1 MAAGAGIFGVSMMNK
16 VKIFPSKLR
25 GTVQVPSS
33 KSMGHREIICAGLAC
48 GTSIIDNISMSK
60 DIEATIRCLRAINVA
75 VDEVPSM
82 FAGRK
87 ALQISGTGH
96 PLAAADSVDCG
107 ESGSTLRFF
116 LPLGANLNC
125 PMTFIGHGKLVSRP
139 LKAYYDIFDEQFI
152 QYFND
157 NGNLPV
163 TVNGR
168 LQPGIFKLPGDVS
181 SQFVSGLLF
190 VLPLL
195 HGDSVIEITSPLE
208 SSAYVDM
215 TISCLAK
222 FGIKVENENG
232 AHRRYLVSGRQRYQ
246 AQDSCVEGDWSQ
258 AAFWTVGGSLG
269 EKITCAGVDFNSLQG
284 DKAVLKIMQ
293 RMGAAISQN
302 ENSVTVSGGMTKAT
316 VIDAANC
323 PDIIPVLAVLSAVS
337 EGTTKIINA
346 GRLRIKECDRL
357 AAMTSELTKMGADV
371 TEEAEGLTIV
381 GKPEGLRGGV
391 EVDAWN
397 DHRIAMSLA
406 IAAQKCAQPVI
417 LTGADSVAKSYPEFW
432 EDYKSL
438 GGCVE
443 EIL

>member
-1 MAAGAGIFGVSMMNK
+1 MTTL
-16 VKIFPSKLR
+16 KIFPTKLQ
-25 GTVQVPSS
+25 GTVVAPSS
-33 KSMGHREIICAGLAC
+33 KSMGHREIICAALAC

-60 DIEATIRCLRAINVA
+60 DIEATMRCLKAINVA
-75 VDEVPSM
+75 VDEIPSM
-82 FAGRK
+82 IEGRK

-96 PLAAADSVDCG
+96 PMAAADSVDCG

-125 PMTFIGHGKLVSRP
+125 PLTFTGHGKLVSRP
-139 LKAYYDIFDEQFI
+139 LQAYYDIFDEKFI

-168 LQPGIFKLPGDVS
+168 LTPGTYKLPGDVS

-190 VLPLL
+190 ALPLL
-195 HGDSVIEITSPLE
+195 SGDSVIEITSSLE

-215 TISCLAK
+215 TINCLAK
-222 FGIKVENENG
+222 FGVQIENEG
-232 AHRRYLVSGRQRYQ
+232 GQHRRYLVKGKQCYQ
-246 AQDSCVEGDWSQ
+246 AQDSQVEGDWSQ

-269 EKITCAGVDFNSLQG
+269 TSVTCEGVNVNSLQG
-284 DKAVLKIMQ
+284 DQAVVSIME
-293 RMGAAISQN
+293 RMGAALKQDA
-302 ENSVTVSGGMTKAT
+302 NSVTVTGGATKAT

-323 PDIIPVLAVLSAVS
+323 PDIIPVLTVLAAVS

-357 AAMTSELTKMGADV
+357 AAMTSELNKMGAAI
-371 TEEAEGLTIV
+371 TEEPEGLTIV
-381 GKPEGLRGGV
+381 GKPDGLKGGV
-391 EVDAWN
+391 TVDTWN

-406 IAAQKCAQPVI
+406 IAAQKCREPII
-417 LTGADSVAKSYPEFW
+417 LTGAESVAKSYPTFW
-432 EDYKSL
+432 EDYKSV
-438 GGCVE
+438 GGLVE
-443 EIL
+443 EVK

>member
-1 MAAGAGIFGVSMMNK
+1 MK
-16 VKIFPSKLR
+16 TVKIFPTKLQ
-25 GTVQVPSS
+25 GTVVAPSS
-33 KSMGHREIICAGLAC
+33 KSMGHREIICAGLAA

-60 DIEATIRCLRAINVA
+60 DIEATMRCLKAINVA
-75 VDEVPSM
+75 VDEIPSM
-82 FAGRK
+82 IAGRK

-96 PLAAADSVDCG
+96 PMAAADSVDCG

-125 PMTFIGHGKLVSRP
+125 PLTFIGHGKLVSRP
-139 LKAYYDIFDEQFI
+139 LQAYYDIFDEKFI

-168 LQPGIFKLPGDVS
+168 LTPGTYKLPGDVS

-190 VLPLL
+190 ALPLL
-195 HGDSVIEITSPLE
+195 NGDSVIEITSPLE

-222 FGIKVENENG
+222 FGIKVENEG
-232 AHRRYLVSGRQRYQ
+232 GLHRRYLVPGKQHYQ
-246 AQDSCVEGDWSQ
+246 AQDSQVEGDWSQ

-269 EKITCAGVDFNSLQG
+269 KGITCQGVNVKSLQG
-284 DKAVLKIMQ
+284 DQAVVDIME
-293 RMGAAISQN
+293 RMGAAISQT
-302 ENSVTVSGGMTKAT
+302 ENSVTVNGGATKAT
-316 VIDAANC
+316 LIDAANC
-323 PDIIPVLAVLSAVS
+323 PDIIPVLTVLAAVS

-357 AAMTSELTKMGADV
+357 AAMTSELNKMGAAI
-371 TEEAEGLTIV
+371 TEEPEGLTII
-381 GKPEGLRGGV
+381 GKPEGLKGGV
-391 EVDAWN
+391 QVDAWN

-406 IAAQKCAQPVI
+406 IAAQKCAGPII
-417 LTGADSVAKSYPEFW
+417 LTGAESVAKSYPTFW
-432 EDYKSL
+432 EDYKSV
-438 GGCVE
+438 GGLVE
-443 EIL
+443 EEA

>member
-1 MAAGAGIFGVSMMNK
+1 MVA
-16 VKIFPSKLR
+16 
-25 GTVQVPSS
+25 PSS
-33 KSMGHREIICAGLAC
+33 KSMGHREIICAGLAA

-60 DIEATIRCLRAINVA
+60 DIEATMRCLKAINVA
-75 VDEVPSM
+75 VDEIPSM
-82 FAGRK
+82 IAGRK

-96 PLAAADSVDCG
+96 PMAAADSVDCG

-125 PMTFIGHGKLVSRP
+125 PLTFIGHGKLVSRP
-139 LKAYYDIFDEQFI
+139 LQAYYDIFDEKFI

-168 LQPGIFKLPGDVS
+168 LTPGTYKLPGDVS

-190 VLPLL
+190 ALPLL
-195 HGDSVIEITSPLE
+195 NGDSVIEITSPLE

-222 FGIKVENENG
+222 FGIKVENEG
-232 AHRRYLVSGRQRYQ
+232 GLHRRYLVPGKQHYQ
-246 AQDSCVEGDWSQ
+246 AQDSRVEGDWSQ

-269 EKITCAGVDFNSLQG
+269 EGITCQGVNVNSLQG
-284 DKAVLKIMQ
+284 DQAVVDIME
-293 RMGAAISQN
+293 RMGAAISQT
-302 ENSVTVSGGMTKAT
+302 ENSVTVNGGTTKAT
-316 VIDAANC
+316 LIDAANC
-323 PDIIPVLAVLSAVS
+323 PDIIPVLTVLAAVS

-357 AAMTSELTKMGADV
+357 AAMTSELNKMGAAI
-371 TEEAEGLTIV
+371 TEEPEGLTIV
-381 GKPEGLRGGV
+381 GKPEGLKGGV
-391 EVDAWN
+391 QVDAWN

-406 IAAQKCAQPVI
+406 IAAQKCAEPI
-417 LTGADSVAKSYPEFW
+417 RLTGAESVAKSYPTFW
-432 EDYKSL
+432 EDYKSV
-438 GGCVE
+438 GGLVE
-443 EIL
+443 EEA

>member
-1 MAAGAGIFGVSMMNK
+1 MV
-16 VKIFPSKLR
+16 
-25 GTVQVPSS
+25 VPSS
-33 KSMGHREIICAGLAC
+33 KSMGHREIICAGLAA

-60 DIEATIRCLRAINVA
+60 DIEATMRCLKAINVA
-75 VDEVPSM
+75 VDEIPSM
-82 FAGRK
+82 IEGRK
-87 ALQISGTGH
+87 ALQISGTGL
-96 PLAAADSVDCG
+96 PMAAADSVDCG

-125 PMTFIGHGKLVSRP
+125 PLTFTGHGKLVSRP
-139 LKAYYDIFDEQFI
+139 LQAYYDIFDEKFI
-152 QYFND
+152 QYFSD

-168 LQPGIFKLPGDVS
+168 LTPGTYKLPGDVS

-195 HGDSVIEITSPLE
+195 NGDSVIEITSPLE

-215 TISCLAK
+215 TINCLAK
-222 FGIKVENENG
+222 FGVQIENERG
-232 AHRRYLVSGRQRYQ
+232 EHRRYLVPGKQHYV
-246 AQDSCVEGDWSQ
+246 AQDSQVEGDWSQ

-269 EKITCAGVDFNSLQG
+269 ASITCQGVNVNSLQG
-284 DKAVLKIMQ
+284 DQAVVSIME
-293 RMGAAISQN
+293 RMGAKLQQDA
-302 ENSVTVSGGMTKAT
+302 NSVTVNGGATKAT

-323 PDIIPVLAVLSAVS
+323 PDIIPVLTVLAAVS

-357 AAMTSELTKMGADV
+357 AAMTSELNKMGAAI
-371 TEEAEGLTIV
+371 TEEPEGLTIV

-391 EVDAWN
+391 KVDAWN

-406 IAAQKCAQPVI
+406 IAAQKCAGPII
-417 LTGADSVAKSYPEFW
+417 LSGAESVAKSYPTFW
-432 EDYKSL
+432 EDYKSV
-438 GGCVE
+438 GGLVE
-443 EIL
+443 EEA

>member
-1 MAAGAGIFGVSMMNK
+1 MMK
-16 VKIFPSKLR
+16 KIRVFPGKLQ
-25 GTVQVPSS
+25 GLVQAPSS

-60 DIEATIRCLRAINVA
+60 DIEATMRCLRAINVA
-75 VDEVPSM
+75 VDEVPGM
-82 FAGRK
+82 FAGRR

-96 PLAAADSVDCG
+96 PMAAADSVDCG

-125 PMTFIGHGKLVSRP
+125 PLTFIGHGKLVSRP
-139 LKAYYDIFDEQFI
+139 LQAYYDIFDKQFI
-152 QYFND
+152 QYFSD
-157 NGNLPV
+157 NGKLPL
-163 TVNGR
+163 TVNGK

-195 HGDSVIEITSPLE
+195 NGDSVIEITSPLE

-222 FGIKVENENG
+222 FGVKVENENG
-232 AHRRYLVSGRQRYQ
+232 RHRRYLVPGKQRYQ
-246 AQDSCVEGDWSQ
+246 ALDSRVEGDWSQ

-269 EKITCAGVDFNSLQG
+269 AKITCAGMDFNSLQG
-284 DKAVLKIMQ
+284 DKAVLEIMQ
-293 RMGAAISQN
+293 RMGALVEKNAD
-302 ENSVTVSGGMTKAT
+302 SVTVSGGVTKAT

-323 PDIIPVLAVLSAVS
+323 PDIIPVLTVLAAVS

-346 GRLRIKECDRL
+346 ARLRIKECDRL
-357 AAMTSELTKMGADV
+357 AAMTSELNKMGADV

-381 GKPEGLRGGV
+381 GKPQGLRGGV

-406 IAAQKCAQPVI
+406 IAAQKCAQPII
-417 LTGADSVAKSYPEFW
+417 LTGSDSVAKSYPDFW
-432 EDYKSL
+432 EDYKSV
-438 GGCVE
+438 GGRVE

>member
-1 MAAGAGIFGVSMMNK
+1 MK
-16 VKIFPSKLR
+16 TVKIFPTKLK
-25 GTVQVPSS
+25 GTVVAPSS
-33 KSMGHREIICAGLAC
+33 KSMGHREIICAGLAA

-60 DIEATIRCLRAINVA
+60 DIEATMRCLKAINVA
-75 VDEVPSM
+75 VDEIPSM
-82 FAGRK
+82 IEGRK

-96 PLAAADSVDCG
+96 PMAAADSVDCG

-125 PMTFIGHGKLVSRP
+125 PLTFIGHGKLVSRP
-139 LKAYYDIFDEQFI
+139 LQAYYDIFDEKFI

-157 NGNLPV
+157 NGCLPV

-168 LQPGIFKLPGDVS
+168 LTPGTYKLPGDVS

-190 VLPLL
+190 ALPLL
-195 HGDSVIEITSPLE
+195 NGDSVIEITSPLE

-222 FGIKVENENG
+222 FGIKVENEGG
-232 AHRRYLVSGRQRYQ
+232 AHRRYIVPGKQRYQ
-246 AQDSCVEGDWSQ
+246 AQDSQVEGDWSQ

-269 EKITCAGVDFNSLQG
+269 EGITCKGVNVNSLQG
-284 DKAVLKIMQ
+284 DQAVVRIME
-293 RMGAAISQN
+293 RMGAKLEQTA
-302 ENSVTVSGGMTKAT
+302 NSVTVSGSATRAT

-323 PDIIPVLAVLSAVS
+323 PDIIPVLTVLAAVS

-357 AAMTSELTKMGADV
+357 AAMTSELNKMGANI
-371 TEEAEGLTIV
+371 TEEPEGLTIV
-381 GKPEGLRGGV
+381 GKPQGLVGGV
-391 EVDAWN
+391 QVDAWN

-406 IAAQKCAQPVI
+406 IAAQKCAAPII
-417 LTGADSVAKSYPEFW
+417 LTGAESVAKSYPTFW
-432 EDYKSL
+432 EDYKSV
-438 GGCVE
+438 GGLVE
-443 EIL
+443 EEA

>member
-1 MAAGAGIFGVSMMNK
+1 MVA
-16 VKIFPSKLR
+16 
-25 GTVQVPSS
+25 PSS
-33 KSMGHREIICAGLAC
+33 KSMGHREIICAGLAA

-60 DIEATIRCLRAINVA
+60 DIEATMRCLKAINVA
-75 VDEVPSM
+75 VDEIPSM
-82 FAGRK
+82 LVGRK

-96 PLAAADSVDCG
+96 PMAAADSVDCG

-125 PMTFIGHGKLVSRP
+125 PLTFTGHGKLVSRP
-139 LKAYYDIFDEQFI
+139 LQAYYDIFDEKFI

-168 LQPGIFKLPGDVS
+168 LTPGTYKLPGDVS

-190 VLPLL
+190 ALPLL
-195 HGDSVIEITSPLE
+195 NGDSVIEITSPLE

-222 FGIKVENENG
+222 FGIKVENEG
-232 AHRRYLVSGRQRYQ
+232 GLHRRYLVPGKQHYQ
-246 AQDSCVEGDWSQ
+246 AQDSQVEGDWSQ

-269 EKITCAGVDFNSLQG
+269 KGITCQGVNVNSLQG
-284 DKAVLKIMQ
+284 DQAVVDIME
-293 RMGAAISQN
+293 RMGAAISQT
-302 ENSVTVSGGMTKAT
+302 ENSVTVNGGATKAPL
-316 VIDAANC
+316 IDAANC
-323 PDIIPVLAVLSAVS
+323 PDIIPVLTVLAAVS

-357 AAMTSELTKMGADV
+357 AAMTRELNKMGAAI
-371 TEEAEGLTIV
+371 TEEPEGLTIV
-381 GKPEGLRGGV
+381 GKPEGLKGGV
-391 EVDAWN
+391 QVDAWN

-406 IAAQKCAQPVI
+406 IAAQKCAEPI
-417 LTGADSVAKSYPEFW
+417 RLTGAESVAKSYPTFW
-432 EDYKSL
+432 EDYKSV
-438 GGCVE
+438 GGLVE
-443 EIL
+443 EEA